1 MQQKL
6 LYTYLMTSKIL
17 KIALVGRT
25 NAGKSTLINRIVGE
39 KISIQNK
46 KINTTQLTVMG
57 IKNIRETQLIFYDTP
72 GSNFLKSLNAQFKNL
87 KTNLWSGIDDSDIIL
102 YLVDSKTAKTK
113 FLFEQI
119 NKLQEVKK
127 TILIIFNKID
137 LISNK
142 EILPL
147 TSNLNKNFN
156 IDSFFTISAKQNIGI
171 EDLLKYIQKF
181 SYASNWVFKDDEI
194 TNKDDVF
201 IVGELLRETMLTY
214 LHKEIPYNVNIET
227 SNFKTLRNNHIKIK
241 QKIIIKQPR
250 YKKIIL
256 GKKGE
261 MIKKIREDSQKKMS
275 KIFNVKIHLYIEIIN
290 A

>member
-1 MQQKL
+1 
-6 LYTYLMTSKIL
+6 MTSKIL

-25 NAGKSTLINRIVGE
+25 NAGKSTLINKIVGE

-46 KINTTQLTVMG
+46 KINTTQVTVKG

-72 GSNFLKSLNAQFKNL
+72 GSNFLKSLNAQSKNL
-87 KTNLWSGIDDSDIIL
+87 KTNLWNGIDDSDIIL
-102 YLVDSKTAKTK
+102 YLVDSKTANTK

-119 NKLQEVKK
+119 KKLQEVNKK
-127 TILIIFNKID
+127 ILIIFNKID

-171 EDLLKYIQKF
+171 EDLLNYIDKF

-214 LHKEIPYNVNIET
+214 LHKEIPYNVNIQT
-227 SNFKTLRNNHIKIK
+227 STFKTLRNKDIKIK

-275 KIFNVKIHLYIEIIN
+275 KIFNAKIHLYIEILN

>member
-1 MQQKL
+1 
-6 LYTYLMTSKIL
+6 MTSKIL

-25 NAGKSTLINRIVGE
+25 NAGKSTLINKIVGE

-46 KINTTQLTVMG
+46 KINTTQVTVIG

-72 GSNFLKSLNAQFKNL
+72 GSNFLKSLNAQSKNL

-102 YLVDSKTAKTK
+102 YLIDSKTANSK

-119 NKLQEVKK
+119 IKLQEVKK
-127 TILIIFNKID
+127 KILIIFNKID

-171 EDLLKYIQKF
+171 ENLLNYIDKF

-214 LHKEIPYNVNIET
+214 LHKEIPYNVNIQT
-227 SNFKTLRNNHIKIK
+227 SNFKTLRNKDIKIK

-275 KIFNVKIHLYIEIIN
+275 KIFNAKIHLYIEILN

>member
-1 MQQKL
+1 MV
-6 LYTYLMTSKIL
+6 SKIL

-46 KINTTQLTVMG
+46 KINTTQVTIMG
-57 IKNIRETQLIFYDTP
+57 VKNIKKTQLIFYDTP
-72 GSNFLKSLNAQFKNL
+72 GSNFLKSLNKQSRNL
-87 KTNLWSGIDDSDIIL
+87 KTNLWSGIDESDIIL
-102 YLVDSKTAKTK
+102 YLIDSKTANIK

-119 NKLQEVKK
+119 DKLQEVNKK
-127 TILIIFNKID
+127 IVVIFNKID

-142 EILPL
+142 QLLPL
-147 TSNLNKNFN
+147 ISNLSKNFH
-156 IDSFFTISAKQNIGI
+156 IESFFTISAIQNIGI
-171 EDLLKYIQKF
+171 EDLLDYIEKY
-181 SYASNWVFKDDEI
+181 SYESKWIFKDDEI
-194 TNKDDVF
+194 TNKDDIF
-201 IVGELLRETMLTY
+201 IVDELLRETMLTY

-227 SNFKTLRNNHIKIK
+227 SNFKTLKNNDIKIK
-241 QKIIIKQPR
+241 QKIIINQQR

-261 MIKKIREDSQKKMS
+261 MIKKIREESQKKMS
-275 KIFNVKIHLYIEIIN
+275 QILKAKIHLYLEILN

>member
-1 MQQKL
+1 MK
-6 LYTYLMTSKIL
+6 SKIL

-25 NAGKSTLINRIVGE
+25 NAGKSTLINKIVGE

-46 KINTTQLTVMG
+46 KINTTQVTVKG

-72 GSNFLKSLNAQFKNL
+72 GSNFLKSLNAQSKNL
-87 KTNLWSGIDDSDIIL
+87 KTNLWNGIDDSDIIL
-102 YLVDSKTAKTK
+102 YLVDSKTANTK
-113 FLFEQI
+113 FIFEQI
-119 NKLQEVKK
+119 KKLQEVNKK
-127 TILIIFNKID
+127 ILIIFNKID

-142 EILPL
+142 DILPL

-171 EDLLKYIQKF
+171 EDLLNYVDKF

-214 LHKEIPYNVNIET
+214 LHKEIPYNVNIQT
-227 SNFKTLRNNHIKIK
+227 SNFKTLRNNDIKIK

-261 MIKKIREDSQKKMS
+261 MIKKIREDSQKKMG
-275 KIFNVKIHLYIEIIN
+275 KIFNAKIHLYIEILN

>member
-1 MQQKL
+1 MK
-6 LYTYLMTSKIL
+6 SKIL

-25 NAGKSTLINRIVGE
+25 NAGKSTLINKIVGE

-46 KINTTQLTVMG
+46 KINTTQVTVKG

-72 GSNFLKSLNAQFKNL
+72 GSNFLKSLNAQSKNL
-87 KTNLWSGIDDSDIIL
+87 KTNLWNGIDDSDIIL
-102 YLVDSKTAKTK
+102 YLVDSKTANTK
-113 FLFEQI
+113 FIFEQI
-119 NKLQEVKK
+119 KKLQEVNKK
-127 TILIIFNKID
+127 ILIIFNKID

-142 EILPL
+142 DILPL

-171 EDLLKYIQKF
+171 EDLLNYVDKF

-214 LHKEIPYNVNIET
+214 LHKEIPYNVNIQT
-227 SNFKTLRNNHIKIK
+227 SNFKTLRNNDIKIK

-261 MIKKIREDSQKKMS
+261 MIKKIREESQKKMS

>member
-1 MQQKL
+1 
-6 LYTYLMTSKIL
+6 MTSKIL

-46 KINTTQLTVMG
+46 KINTTQVTIMG
-57 IKNIRETQLIFYDTP
+57 VKNIKKTQLIFYDTP
-72 GSNFLKSLNAQFKNL
+72 GSNFLKSLNTQSRNL
-87 KTNLWSGIDDSDIIL
+87 KINLWSGIDESDIIF
-102 YLVDSKTAKTK
+102 YLIDSKTANIK

-119 NKLQEVKK
+119 DKLQEVKK
-127 TILIIFNKID
+127 KIIVIFNKID

-142 EILPL
+142 QLLPL
-147 TSNLNKNFN
+147 ISDLDKKFN
-156 IDSFFTISAKQNIGI
+156 IDSFFTISAIQNIGVK
-171 EDLLKYIQKF
+171 DLLGYIEKY
-181 SYASNWVFKDDEI
+181 SYASKWIFNDDEI
-194 TNKDDVF
+194 TNKDDIF

-227 SNFKTLRNNHIKIK
+227 SNFKTLKNNDIKIK
-241 QKIIIKQPR
+241 QKIIINQKR

-275 KIFNVKIHLYIEIIN
+275 QILNSKIHLYLEILN

>member
-6 LYTYLMTSKIL
+6 LYTYLMKSKIL

-46 KINTTQLTVMG
+46 KINTTQVTVIG

-72 GSNFLKSLNAQFKNL
+72 GSNFLKSLNAQSKNL
-87 KTNLWSGIDDSDIIL
+87 KTNLWSGIDDSDLIL
-102 YLVDSKTAKTK
+102 YLIDSKTANSK
-113 FLFEQI
+113 FLFQQI
-119 NKLQEVKK
+119 TKLQEVKK
-127 TILIIFNKID
+127 KILIIFNKID

-147 TSNLNKNFN
+147 TSTLNKNFN

-171 EDLLKYIQKF
+171 EDLLNYIDKF
-181 SYASNWVFKDDEI
+181 SYASDWLFKDDEI

-214 LHKEIPYNVNIET
+214 LHKEIPYNVNIQT
-227 SNFKTLRNNHIKIK
+227 SNFKTLRNKDIKIK

-275 KIFNVKIHLYIEIIN
+275 KIFNTKIHLYIEILN

>member
-1 MQQKL
+1 
-6 LYTYLMTSKIL
+6 MTSRIL

-25 NAGKSTLINRIVGE
+25 NSGKSTLINRIVGE

-46 KINTTQLTVMG
+46 KINTTQVTVIG
-57 IKNIRETQLIFYDTP
+57 IKNVRETQLIFYDTP
-72 GSNFLKSLNAQFKNL
+72 GSNFLKSLNAQSKNL

-102 YLVDSKTAKTK
+102 YLIDSKTANSK

-119 NKLQEVKK
+119 IKLQEVKK
-127 TILIIFNKID
+127 KILIIFNKID

-171 EDLLKYIQKF
+171 EDLLNYIDKF

-194 TNKDDVF
+194 TDKDDLF
-201 IVGELLRETMLTY
+201 IVGELLRESMLTY
-214 LHKEIPYNVNIET
+214 LHKEIPYNVNIQT
-227 SNFKTLRNNHIKIK
+227 SNFKTLRNKDIKIK

-275 KIFNVKIHLYIEIIN
+275 KIFNAKIHLYIEILN